1 MHVSWSGHPGLY
13 IKKLS
18 ELNNWKVT
26 ILHKDE
32 QLITFCRFEVLYVVE
47 MSDLTEEITSTRYYF
62 IIISN
67 QNTWNDRKWS
77 CEVLLVYSQD
87 VLIKDFNL

>member
-1 MHVSWSGHPGLY
+1 VVTYLFIGLAECSVDPKISRGARKLTRTSQVIY

-18 ELNNWKVT
+18 QLNNWKLT

-67 QNTWNDRKWS
+67 QKT
-77 CEVLLVYSQD
+77 
-87 VLIKDFNL
+87 

>member
-1 MHVSWSGHPGLY
+1 VDLEINRGVRKLIRISGLY

-67 QNTWNDRKWS
+67 QNT
-77 CEVLLVYSQD
+77 
-87 VLIKDFNL
+87 